1 VSSIRE
7 VKPVDWERPRRID
20 VVYDS
25 RDGITETSVEFDTI
39 EAARDWRNEFSG
51 ACHYLL
57 FDYLVRR
64 GSPGVLFMY
73 HRNRRAVL
81 ARDSTEDVNGIRIN
95 IPLSRVAG
103 ATKSQCL
110 SFACMVSIT
119 ISADPFAF
127 NESLPSPFSDSEN
140 DTSSVGASIERSETL
155 STESD
160 AEPYAVQ
167 VSIIRKDP
175 IWDDFMSYV
184 DKAKAATAGDT
195 TEWPGSRVYIDY
207 DPRNDLGQE
216 LDSTAPISLQTSVA
230 RALGL
235 DTTKEFFC
243 EWRLSLSKTCV

>member
-1 VSSIRE
+1 
-7 VKPVDWERPRRID
+7 
-20 VVYDS
+20 
-25 RDGITETSVEFDTI
+25 
-39 EAARDWRNEFSG
+39 
-51 ACHYLL
+51 
-57 FDYLVRR
+57 
-64 GSPGVLFMY
+64 MY
-73 HRNRRAVL
+73 RRNRRAVL

-103 ATKSQCL
+103 AIKSQCL

-119 ISADPFAF
+119 ICADPFSF
-127 NESLPSPFSDSEN
+127 SESLPSPALEN
-140 DTSSVGASIERSETL
+140 DTSSVGNPIERSDTI
-155 STESD
+155 STEND
-160 AEPYAVQ
+160 AEPYVVQ

-195 TEWPGSRVYIDY
+195 TEWPGSRVFIDF

-216 LDSTAPISLQTSVA
+216 PDSTVPISLQTSVA

-243 EWRLSLSKTCV
+243 EWRS